1 MKKFSVFLS
10 LVLIVSLLCGCA
22 GTPVIYHEDCTC
34 PTNDSAAVQTPAT
47 EAAPQPTEAPV
58 TATGA
63 LKTGLYIATNVR
75 DSKAA
80 TAEAEG
86 EAKYDVTIVAV
97 LVDDNGIIQ
106 DCIID
111 GIATSVKFDAT
122 GAITTD
128 LTTAPL
134 TKNELGE
141 NYNMVKYGGAIA
153 EWDAQAAALAQFAI
167 GKDAV
172 SLRNGAIDETG
183 YAPEGSD
190 LASSATIYLGG
201 YVEAIEIAA
210 GSAQHLGAQAGDKLN
225 LAVLTNI
232 SSSKAADAENAGN
245 AQLDVDA
252 TAITMNGET
261 ITSCVI
267 DAVQAKVAFDTTG
280 TITSEIGGAVSTKN
294 QLGEQYDMVAWGGAI
309 AEWNVQAASFA
320 SYVTGKTAAEVAG
333 IAVDEATHP
342 TDADLA
348 SSVTIAVGGFQA
360 LIAKAAES
368 VDAAAPTAGA
378 LKTGLAVVTNV
389 KDSKDAAADAEG
401 EAKYDV
407 TIVAV
412 LVDDNGVI
420 QDCIIDGIA
429 TSVKFDATGAVTTDL
444 TTAPL
449 TKNELGENYN
459 MVKYG
464 GAIAEWDAQA
474 AALASFAIGKTVE
487 ELKNGAIDETGYA
500 PEGSDL
506 ASSATIYLGGYVSAI
521 EAAAANA
528 QNLGAQAGDE
538 LNLAVLTNIS
548 SSKAADAENA
558 GNAQLDVDVAALTM
572 NGETIT
578 SCVIDSVQAKVAFDA
593 EGKITSDVTAAVQTK
608 NQLGENYNMVKYGGA
623 IAEWNEQAASFAS
636 YVTGKT
642 AAEVAGIAVDE
653 ATHPTD
659 ADLATSVTIAVG
671 GFQALIAKAAQ

>member
-10 LVLIVSLLCGCA
+10 LMLIVSLLCGCA

-153 EWDAQAAALAQFAI
+153 EWDAQAAALASFAI
-167 GKDAV
+167 GKTV
-172 SLRNGAIDETG
+172 EELKNGAVDETG

-190 LASSATIYLGG
+190 LASSATSYLGG
-201 YVEAIEIAA
+201 YVSAIEAA
-210 GSAQHLGAQAGDKLN
+210 VANAQDLGAQAGDELK
-225 LAVLTNI
+225 LAVI
-232 SSSKAADAENAGN
+232 SGIGDSKAADAENAGN
-245 AQLDVDA
+245 AQLNVDA
-252 TAITMNGET
+252 TAITMNG
-261 ITSCVI
+261 
-267 DAVQAKVAFDTTG
+267 K
-280 TITSEIGGAVSTKN
+280 
-294 QLGEQYDMVAWGGAI
+294 
-309 AEWNVQAASFA
+309 
-320 SYVTGKTAAEVAG
+320 
-333 IAVDEATHP
+333 
-342 TDADLA
+342 
-348 SSVTIAVGGFQA
+348 
-360 LIAKAAES
+360 
-368 VDAAAPTAGA
+368 
-378 LKTGLAVVTNV
+378 
-389 KDSKDAAADAEG
+389 
-401 EAKYDV
+401 
-407 TIVAV
+407 
-412 LVDDNGVI
+412 
-420 QDCIIDGIA
+420 
-429 TSVKFDATGAVTTDL
+429 
-444 TTAPL
+444 
-449 TKNELGENYN
+449 
-459 MVKYG
+459 
-464 GAIAEWDAQA
+464 
-474 AALASFAIGKTVE
+474 
-487 ELKNGAIDETGYA
+487 
-500 PEGSDL
+500 
-506 ASSATIYLGGYVSAI
+506 
-521 EAAAANA
+521 
-528 QNLGAQAGDE
+528 
-538 LNLAVLTNIS
+538 
-548 SSKAADAENA
+548 
-558 GNAQLDVDVAALTM
+558 
-572 NGETIT
+572 TIT

-593 EGKITSDVTAAVQTK
+593 EGKITSDVSAAVQTK

-642 AAEVAGIAVDE
+642 AADVAGIAVDE

-659 ADLATSVTIAVG
+659 ADLASSVTIAVG